1 MDILYGHSIL
11 VNVDE
16 SKALESMAVR
26 DYPVCV
32 CGCVSVWLLHHAKM
46 AAHAYKS
53 QRNIHRSVSC
63 SMHESVTTLDSAS
76 LELFWKTNLLLLNK
90 F

>member
-1 MDILYGHSIL
+1 
-11 VNVDE
+11 
-16 SKALESMAVR
+16 MAVHG
-26 DYPVCV
+26 YPVCV